1 MSLFLVFI
9 FSPLCASLCEIR
21 LHLVTLSVTI
31 CVTNMDVYTFGTWLR
46 HRRRSFDWTQADLAR
61 RVNCTAAMIRKIEA
75 DERRPSPQLAEL
87 LADALQM
94 PAAERAAFLQA
105 ARHAGTVDQLLN
117 VDLTPQAGHTP
128 HNLPAPLTS
137 FINRV
142 NDDAAVV
149 GLLTRDE
156 VRLVTLIGPPGIGK
170 TRLCLRSAENVI
182 DQFPGGVWF
191 VDLSLL
197 TQSNQVLPTIARTL
211 LIAESGAQAPL
222 QQIHRAIGDH
232 RVLLALD
239 NFEQVIDAAQEVS
252 ELLKACKNLKVLAT
266 SRVPLHVYGE
276 HEYALPPLSVPPRGL
291 SPAQVITYESAQ
303 LFLARVQEHQPRFV
317 ITSDNAAD
325 VIEVCIHFDGVP
337 LAIEL
342 AAASLRRMTLKQ
354 LVDVITGEAFWLAA
368 LQTPARDL
376 PSRQRTLYNAI
387 AWSYS
392 LLGSTAQFVFRHLGV
407 TVGGFDAPA
416 AAAICLLD
424 SERVNAALAELCDH
438 NLLVRDHDRWHVLEM
453 VREFGLEQ
461 LTADEIAAAQLRHTQ
476 YFAACLQALS
486 PENTAQIE
494 IDHSNFRAALRWTIR
509 QHDGLLAMAICSAL
523 TDFWETRGYLREGL
537 AWAREVLTIAENLEP
552 SLRIELLGSA
562 GHLAWNRHEF
572 DAALDLTEQGIT
584 LARENAVGEY
594 LPAMLNVLG
603 RIYIEQGNYS
613 DAEQTLHECLQLSQ
627 KMQLTNQRARAVT
640 QLGEVAL
647 ACSRFDE
654 AQQLSEQ
661 GIALLGDQV
670 LRFVA
675 LAHTNLAEIALA
687 RGNHPL
693 AYAELQYTLPYV
705 REHIR
710 RELCFLVALAGWFIT
725 KPRARQTDVRRG
737 VELLGMAA
745 GLADRTGAPP
755 SAFYHTLIE
764 TRNTIARQRLSE
776 RDWQAAWDLG
786 RAMGLEQ
793 TIDYARLIELS
804 EADSKRGDNVRTMN
818 NNST

>member
-1 MSLFLVFI
+1 
-9 FSPLCASLCEIR
+9 
-21 LHLVTLSVTI
+21 
-31 CVTNMDVYTFGTWLR
+31 MDVYTFGTWLR

-75 DERRPSPQLAEL
+75 NERRPSPQLAEL
-87 LADALQM
+87 LADALRVS
-94 PAAERAAFLQA
+94 AAERGAFLRA
-105 ARHAGTVDQLLN
+105 ARQAGAVEQLLN
-117 VDLTPQAGHTP
+117 ADLTPRAERAL

-182 DQFPGGVWF
+182 DRFLGGVWF
-191 VDLSLL
+191 IDLGTL
-197 TQSNQVLPTIARTL
+197 TQPNQVLPAIARTL

-222 QQIHRAIGDH
+222 QQIRRAIGDQ

-239 NFEQVIDAAQEVS
+239 NFEQVIDAAQDVS

-266 SRVPLHVYGE
+266 SRVPLYVYGE

-291 SPAQVITYESAQ
+291 SPAQLITYESAQ

-317 ITSDNAAD
+317 ITSDNTAD

-354 LVDVITGEAFWLAA
+354 LVDVLTGEAYWLAA

-376 PSRQRTLYNAI
+376 PPRQRTLYNAI

-392 LLGSTAQFVFRHLGV
+392 LLNSTAQFVFRHLGV
-407 TVGGFDAPA
+407 TVGGFDVPA
-416 AAAICLLD
+416 AAAICSLQAD
-424 SERVNAALAELCDH
+424 RVDAALAELSDH
-438 NLLVRDHDRWHVLEM
+438 NLLERDQDRWRTLEM
-453 VREFGLEQ
+453 IREFGLEQ
-461 LTADEIAAAQLRHTQ
+461 LTADEIAAAQQRHTQ
-476 YFAACLQALS
+476 YFAARLQALS

-494 IDHSNFRAALRWTIR
+494 IDHGNYRAALRWAIR
-509 QHDGLLAMAICSAL
+509 KHDGLLAMTICSAL
-523 TDFWETRGYLREGL
+523 TDFWERRGYLREGL
-537 AWAREVLTIAENLEP
+537 DWAGEVLAIAENVEP

-572 DAALDLTEQGIT
+572 GAALDLTEQGIT
-584 LARENAVGEY
+584 LARENALGEN
-594 LPAMLNVLG
+594 LAFMLNVLG
-603 RIYIEQGNYS
+603 RIYIEQGNYLL
-613 DAEQTLHECLQLSQ
+613 AEQALQECLQLSQ
-627 KMQLTNQRARAVT
+627 KMQLVDILARAIT
-640 QLGEVAL
+640 HLGEVAL
-647 ACSRFDE
+647 ACGRLDD

-661 GIALLGDQV
+661 GLALLGDQV

-675 LAHTNLAEIALA
+675 MAHTNLAEVALA
-687 RGNHPL
+687 RGNHTL
-693 AYAELQYTLPYV
+693 AYAELQHTLPYV

-745 GLADRTGAPP
+745 GLTDRTGAPP
-755 SAFYHTLIE
+755 SAFYRTLIE
-764 TRNTIARQRLSE
+764 TRNTIARQRLSV
-776 RDWQAAWDLG
+776 RDWQVAWDRG
-786 RAMGLEQ
+786 RAMWLEQ
-793 TIDYARLIELS
+793 TIDYARLIDPS
-804 EADSKRGDNVRTMN
+804 AADSKRGDNV
-818 NNST
+818 